1 VQNRHCNDD
10 FLYHSLSLFLPKSTN
25 INYLLI
31 YFLQKKRYHS
41 VKEEFMA
48 RCVVVSAAEIKNY
61 EKVKS
66 YFKSDDFFVFCDGGL
81 NHIKKLGVKPNLIIG
96 DFDSACKNDFDISQI
111 ETIELP
117 CQKDDT
123 DTFFAV
129 KEALNRGFDDFLCVG
144 CIGNRFDHSLCN
156 VSVLLYLQEKNVNSL
171 LLDDYSEM
179 QIVAK
184 EKIFI
189 DDSFSYFSLMCVAG
203 DAEGV
208 NILDAEYP
216 LKNAKIKSS
225 YNYGISNKINR
236 GKRSCV
242 WVEKG
247 CMLLLKIF

>member
-1 VQNRHCNDD
+1 
-10 FLYHSLSLFLPKSTN
+10 
-25 INYLLI
+25 
-31 YFLQKKRYHS
+31 
-41 VKEEFMA
+41 MA

-156 VSVLLYLQEKNVNSL
+156 VSVLLYLQEKNVKAIL
-171 LLDDYSEM
+171 VDDYSEM
-179 QIVAK
+179 QIVGSK
-184 EKIFI
+184 KVYIE
-189 DDSFSYFSLMCVAG
+189 DSFSYFSLMCVAVDLGPAVVGADALG
-203 DAEGV
+203 DPGGDGVAFQLLSAEPGQQGQDEELCDKV
-208 NILDAEYP
+208 GGHRVSRQTHHGLLP
-216 LKNAKIKSS
+216 RFPQ
-225 YNYGISNKINR
+225 YG
-236 GKRSCV
+236 G
-242 WVEKG
+242 
-247 CMLLLKIF
+247 LA